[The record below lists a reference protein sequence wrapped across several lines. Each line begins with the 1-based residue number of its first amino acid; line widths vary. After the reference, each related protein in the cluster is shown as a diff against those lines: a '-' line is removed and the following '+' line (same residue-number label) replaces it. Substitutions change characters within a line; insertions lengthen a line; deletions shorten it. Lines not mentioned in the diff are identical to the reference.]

1 MSRNTYLFT
10 VAFLFIFTRICT
22 SQTNFVDKATD
33 LGIGVSCGDVPL
45 GNGITFYDYNGD
57 GWDDITLATQAGEP
71 IRFYRNKNGVF
82 FEDTVNIPNN
92 ISQMKQVNWVDYDN
106 DGFLDLFVTSN
117 ISGNRLYHND
127 GNFNFADVTNESQLP
142 TTNISTYGASWGD
155 YNNDGYLDV
164 FLSNRDVAE
173 ITPNYLFRNNGN
185 STFTNVSDSAGILNT
200 SNLSFCSAFFDFNND
215 GWQDI
220 YVSNDRDFN
229 KNVMYKNNGDG
240 TFIDVSE
247 SSNTD
252 LYIDAMSVT
261 IDDYN
266 NDGWFDIYVTNTFSG
281 NVFLQNNG
289 DETFSNVAVTN
300 GTTFDSIGWGAVFLD
315 AENDMDLDLYVSGAL
330 DGSNTSFLSAAFYEN
345 DGTGN
350 FTTPPTGFTN
360 DNRESYSN
368 TIGDIDNDGFPE
380 IAVSNSNFENIFI
393 WKNEVSSTNNWLKIN
408 LEGIQSNKRGIGS
421 LIEISIN
428 GVKQYRYT
436 LCGEG
441 YLGQNSGT
449 EIFGL
454 GDNNTV
460 DYVKVTWLS
469 GVIDVITDVTANQTL
484 NVLEGSNTLSNN
496 EFVINDIKLIP
507 NPVENILTINSKEP
521 IEKIEVYNSIGQK
534 TNYSAS
540 GKTTESIDLSGLN
553 SGVYIVKMLVA
564 EQVKVI
570 RIIKN

>member
-1 MSRNTYLFT
+1 MYSNTKLFT
-10 VAFLFIFTRICT
+10 AVLLLLFVSICK
-22 SQTNFVDKATD
+22 SQTNFVDKATE
-33 LGIGVSCGDVPL
+33 LGLGVSCGDGTF
-45 GNGITFYDYNGD
+45 GNGITFYDYNDD
-57 GWDDITLATQAGEP
+57 GWDDITLATQAGES
-71 IRFYRNKNGVF
+71 IRFFKNLNGVF
-82 FEDTVNIPNN
+82 VEEILNIPNN
-92 ISQMKQVNWVDYDN
+92 MSYMKQVNWVDYDN
-106 DGFLDLFVTSN
+106 DSHLDLFVTSN
-117 ISGNRLYHND
+117 IDGNRLYRND
-127 GNFNFADVTNESQLP
+127 GNFNFSDVTNDSELP
-142 TTNISTYGASWGD
+142 IINMGTYGASWGD

-164 FLSNRDVAE
+164 FISNRDNTE
-173 ITPNYLFRNNGN
+173 SYPNYLYRNNNDG
-185 STFTNVSDSAGILNT
+185 TFTNVSDSAGILNT

-220 YVSNDRDFN
+220 YVSKDRDNN
-229 KNVMYKNNGDG
+229 KNVLYKNNGDG
-240 TFIDVSE
+240 TFTDVSE

-261 IDDYN
+261 IGDYN
-266 NDGWFDIYVTNTFSG
+266 NDGWFDIYVTNTFNG

-289 DETFSNVAVTN
+289 DETFSNIAVAN
-300 GTTFDSIGWGAVFLD
+300 GTTFESIGWGAVFLD

-330 DGSNTSFLSAAFYEN
+330 DGSNASFLSASFYEN

-350 FTTPPTGFTN
+350 FTIPTTGFTN
-360 DNRESYSN
+360 DNRQSFAN
-368 TIGDIDNDGFPE
+368 AIGDIDNDGFPE
-380 IAVSNSNFENIFI
+380 IAVSNNNFENIFI

-460 DYVKVTWLS
+460 DYLKVTWLS

-484 NVLEGSNTLSNN
+484 NILEGSNTLSNN
-496 EFVINDIKLIP
+496 EFVINDIKIIP

-521 IEKIEVYNSIGQK
+521 IEKIEVYNILGQK
-534 TNYSAS
+534 TNYSTS

-553 SGVYIVKMLVA
+553 SGVYMVKVLVA